1 MINHAP
7 SLKSTHG
14 LKNHKNSFVFLELI
28 CNFLHINSFLLIYK
42 TLTRKDLDIF
52 WFSYKWIFIS
62 IPSLFLTINVVL
74 EIFDTCFHTKNLIG
88 SCVCIKIINFKA
100 FKLKMNKWINNIKW
114 ERKQIFKGIFY
125 VHTTHKTIPILS
137 ISIGSFTYIYGSSPW
152 LKSSLSLWELALIL
166 KF

>member
-1 MINHAP
+1 MWSTMHHL
-7 SLKSTHG
+7 LKA
-14 LKNHKNSFVFLELI
+14 LMDWKIIKILLFF
-28 CNFLHINSFLLIYK
+28 FLHINSFLLIYK
-42 TLTRKDLDIF
+42 TLKRKDLDIF

-62 IPSLFLTINVVL
+62 IPSLFLTINVAL
-74 EIFDTCFHTKNLIG
+74 EIFLIHVFTLKNLIG
-88 SCVCIKIINFKA
+88 SCVCIKIVNFKA

-114 ERKQIFKGIFY
+114 ERKLVFKGIFY
-125 VHTTHKTIPILS
+125 VHTTHTTIPTLS